1 MAVSGDNNVEVETS
15 REYTERL
22 KDPRKISKHD
32 FFSQSSKKHTDS
44 YESNI
49 VAKFLKHQQE

>member
-49 VAKFLKHQQE
+49 VAKFLKHQ